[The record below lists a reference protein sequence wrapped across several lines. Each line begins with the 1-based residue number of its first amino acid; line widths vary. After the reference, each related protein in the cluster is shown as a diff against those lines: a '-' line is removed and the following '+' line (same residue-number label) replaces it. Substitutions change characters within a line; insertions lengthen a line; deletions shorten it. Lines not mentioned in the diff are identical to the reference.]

1 MANIVKESMNISED
15 KVLIGKIE
23 EAITQLRPF
32 LEADGGDIR
41 LLRVEDNIAKVKLFG
56 ACQDC
61 NMSTMTL
68 KAGVEEAVKKA
79 APEIVAVEAVEE

>member
-1 MANIVKESMNISED
+1 MANIVKEMSTTVD
-15 KVLIGKIE
+15 TRLIQKIE
-23 EAITQLRPF
+23 EAIDQLRPF

-41 LLRVEDNIAKVKLFG
+41 LLRVEDNVAKVKLLG
-56 ACQDC
+56 ACQNC

-79 APEIVAVEAVEE
+79 APQILAVEAVEE

>member
-1 MANIVKESMNISED
+1 MANIAKDMNTTTETA
-15 KVLIGKIE
+15 LFQKIE
-23 EAITQLRPF
+23 EAIDQLRPF

-41 LLRVEDNIAKVKLFG
+41 LLRVEDNVAKVKLLG
-56 ACQDC
+56 ACQNC

-68 KAGVEEAVKKA
+68 KAGVEEAIKKA